1 MDDIII
7 KKGRSGSPGYAVGKL
22 YIYKRDQ
29 YHTPRKNI
37 QDVETEYLRFE
48 NARIS
53 TIKSLES
60 MYNMTRERA
69 GSKNADIFTAQ
80 SMMLQDEDY
89 LSLIKSNI
97 LEERKNAE
105 WAVSDASRHYYDF
118 FTSTDDEALRA
129 KAVDIKD
136 VSNKLIR
143 LLSDDD
149 QGNEM
154 EFSEPVILAAG
165 YISPSELVQADESK
179 ILGIVMREG
188 SAYSHAVIL
197 AKTLGIP
204 VVLGVGLPSGL
215 AGSEIIVDGN
225 NGKVIIH
232 PDNETTDHYRQL
244 IDEGINDR
252 SRLREYIGKKTRTSD
267 GRSIA
272 LFANIGTPS
281 DAVKAEE
288 NDCDAI
294 GLTRTE
300 FIFTDRDN
308 LPSEEDHFKA
318 YKEIVEA
325 VKGKPVVFRTFDL
338 GADKKL
344 KSYALAHEDN
354 PALGMRA
361 IRICLTDKGI
371 FIPQIKGIL
380 RAAMYGEAAMMFP
393 MITSTDELIRIREIV
408 AEAEEELKREG
419 KPYGKVKQGIMIE
432 TPAAALISDELAGM
446 ADFFSIGTNDLMQYT
461 LAIDRLNSS
470 LAPFYIPHHR
480 AVMKMIEMTIGN
492 AHKAGIKVTICGELA
507 SDMSLTESFIDM
519 GMDALSV
526 PPGRILELRRHIC
539 SL

>member
-7 KKGRSGSPGYAVGKL
+7 RKGRSGAPGYAVGKL
-22 YIYKRDQ
+22 YIYKRDP
-29 YHTPRKNI
+29 YHAPRKTV
-37 QDVETEYLRFE
+37 QDAEAEYLRFE

-60 MYNMTRERA
+60 VYNMTRELA

-89 LSLIKSNI
+89 LSLIKTNI
-97 LEERKNAE
+97 LDERKNAE

-118 FTSTDDEALRA
+118 FTSTDDEVLKA

-143 LLSDDD
+143 LLSDAD
-149 QGNEM
+149 QNNGP

-165 YISPSELVQADESK
+165 YISPSELIQADESRIK
-179 ILGIVMREG
+179 GIVMREG
-188 SAYSHAVIL
+188 SAYSHVVIL
-197 AKTLGIP
+197 AKSLGIP
-204 VVLGVGLPSGL
+204 VVLGVGLPAAQSGCE
-215 AGSEIIVDGN
+215 AVIDGN
-225 NGKVIIH
+225 DGKVIIH
-232 PDNETTDHYRQL
+232 PDDETLGHYRHL
-244 IDEGINDR
+244 IDEGINER
-252 SRLREYIGKKTRTSD
+252 SRLREYIGKKTQTQD
-267 GRSIA
+267 GRSIE
-272 LFANIGTPS
+272 LFANIGMPS

-344 KSYALAHEDN
+344 KAYGQVHEDN

-361 IRICLTDKGI
+361 IRLCLTDKSI
-371 FIPQIKGIL
+371 FIPQIKAIL

-393 MITSTDELIRIREIV
+393 MITSTNELVRIREIV

-419 KPYGKVKQGIMIE
+419 KPYRKVKQGIMIE
-432 TPAAALISDELAGM
+432 TPAAALISDELAEM

-470 LAPFYIPHHR
+470 LAPFYTPHHR
-480 AVMKMIEMTIGN
+480 AVMKMIEMTIAN

-507 SDMSLTESFIDM
+507 SDMSLTETFIDM

-526 PPGRILELRRHIC
+526 PPGLILKLRRHIC